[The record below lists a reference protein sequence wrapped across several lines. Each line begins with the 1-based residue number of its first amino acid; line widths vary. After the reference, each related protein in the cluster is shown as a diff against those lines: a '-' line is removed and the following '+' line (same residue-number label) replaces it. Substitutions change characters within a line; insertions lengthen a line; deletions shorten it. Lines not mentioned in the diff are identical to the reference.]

1 MKPLIL
7 LANKRGQFFEDPR
20 FTALGMEGES
30 IVSLTP
36 EDLIPLPKGSK
47 IFLISDS
54 IPLGLDNYGLVRKID
69 KFYPVAAFLPPGF
82 TRTHLPAFIK
92 TEKAPTLPLWS
103 YTAVAWYRNSIYAA
117 AVEVASMRKAD
128 PDLHDDR
135 EVYEAIKIS
144 REKFK
149 NNRVAKQL
157 EICALIYNCFAA
169 KNLFLRRWEAPLP
182 TSPSCNARCIGCL
195 SLQSGDCCP
204 SQARISFVPEPK
216 EIAEIATFHLESA
229 EEAVVSFGQ
238 GCEGEPLLQ
247 TDTIAKAIAMIRAK
261 TQRGVININT
271 NGSMP
276 EMIEKLKKA
285 GLDSIRISI
294 NSFNEDTYNGY
305 YRPKGY
311 KFEDV
316 LNSLRKSTDLGL
328 FTSINYLIFPGYS
341 DAEEEIESLF
351 SFLESCPVDL
361 IQFRNLSIDPYV
373 YIKAVPKPAG
383 MALGVRK
390 LIELIKRRFPHVR
403 IGYFN
408 LPKEALNGE
417 GKERCYFI

>member
-7 LANKRGQFFEDPR
+7 LANERGQFFEDPR

-54 IPLGLDNYGLVRKID
+54 IPLGLDKSGLVRKID
-69 KFYPVAAFLPPGF
+69 KFYPVAAFLPPGY

-92 TEKAPTLPLWS
+92 KEKAPTLPLWS

-135 EVYEAIKIS
+135 EVREAIRAN

-149 NNRVAKQL
+149 NNRLFKHL
-157 EICALIYNCFAA
+157 EICAMIYSCFAA

-182 TSPSCNARCIGCL
+182 TSPVCNARCVGCL

-204 SQARISFVPEPK
+204 SQARISFVPKPE
-216 EIAEIATFHLESA
+216 EIAEIAIPHLEFA
-229 EEAVVSFGQ
+229 EEAIVSFGQ

-247 TDTIAKAIAMIRAK
+247 YETILDSLSLIRSR
-261 TQRGVININT
+261 TQRGIVNLNT
-271 NGSMP
+271 NGSIP
-276 EMIEKLKKA
+276 EVLDKLKKA

-294 NSFNEDTYNGY
+294 NSFKEDTYNGY

-316 LNSLRKSTDLGL
+316 LLSIRKSKELGL
-328 FTSINYLIFPGYS
+328 FTNINYLIFPGYN
-341 DAEEEIESLF
+341 DAEEEIESLLQ
-351 SFLESCPVDL
+351 FLESCPVDQ
-361 IQFRNLSIDPYV
+361 IQFRNLSIDPSV
-373 YIKAVPKPAG
+373 YMKAVPKPRG
-383 MALGVRK
+383 MVLGIRK
-390 LIELIKRRFPHVR
+390 LIKLIKSKFPSIR

-408 LPKEALNGE
+408 IPKEALE
-417 GKERCYFI
+417 GKGKEKCYFI